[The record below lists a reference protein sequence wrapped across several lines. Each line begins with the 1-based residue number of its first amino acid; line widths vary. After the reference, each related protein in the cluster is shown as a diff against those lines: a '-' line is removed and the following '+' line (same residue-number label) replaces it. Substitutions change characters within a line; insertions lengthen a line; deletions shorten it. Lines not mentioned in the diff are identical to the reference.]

1 MEIECV
7 FVYTLKGTIHS
18 NLKYGDKMTTTNV
31 LPIFV
36 GHNDTLLQLYLPER
50 GGGRDFFT
58 RSDKGHIDLPRA
70 REGGLGGGFFA
81 VFVPSNSAMPRSTGS
96 DLTITE
102 TGYEVRMAP
111 ALDLSYAQRMTI
123 AVTAGLFRLEAESD
137 GQVKVV
143 RSTGELVT
151 CLREGVL
158 AAILHFEGAEA
169 IDPELDALEVF
180 YQAGLRSLGIVWS
193 RPNAFA
199 HGVPFK
205 FPHSPDTGPGLT
217 DAGKALVRG
226 CNRLGIMLDLSH
238 LNERGFWDVA
248 KLSEAPLVATHSNA
262 HTLSPSTRNLT
273 DKQLDAIKES
283 EGIVGLNFAVYDLRE
298 DGHNDP
304 DIPLGML
311 VRHIDYL
318 VEHLGIDCVGLGS
331 DFDGTRIPQA
341 IGDVTG
347 LPKLIAVLR
356 EHGYDEA
363 ALRKLAYENWVR
375 VLNKTWKH
383 LKD

>member
-1 MEIECV
+1 MA
-7 FVYTLKGTIHS
+7 
-18 NLKYGDKMTTTNV
+18 TTNA

-36 GHNDTLLQLYLPER
+36 GHNDTLLHLYLPER
-50 GGGRDFFT
+50 GDGRSFFT

-81 VFVPSNSAMPRSTGS
+81 VFVPSNPAMPDSG
-96 DLTITE
+96 LTITE
-102 TGYEVRMAP
+102 NGYEVRMAP
-111 ALDLSYAQRMTI
+111 ALDLPYAQRVTI

-217 DAGKALVRG
+217 DAGKALVRA

-238 LNERGFWDVA
+238 LNERGFWDVTEI
-248 KLSEAPLVATHSNA
+248 SDAPLVATHSNA

-283 EGIVGLNFAVYDLRE
+283 EGMVGLNFAVYDLRD

-304 DIPLGML
+304 DTPLDIL

-331 DFDGTRIPQA
+331 DFDGTRIPQT

-347 LPKLIAVLR
+347 LPKLIAALR
-356 EHGYDEA
+356 EHGYDDVS
-363 ALRKLAYENWVR
+363 LRKLAFENWIR
-375 VLNKTWKH
+375 VLDKTWNYPQRIKPISC
-383 LKD
+383 LPDSAG